1 MPIRSVL
8 IGSVLLT
15 GLFSGNASATTFNIS
30 FTQSGLDD
38 SGPDWLGT
46 FDAPESGGLLS
57 AINVNIGG
65 NIYDELGQPPGFS
78 GYRLSYDATKNVLTG
93 TPFWWGTAYNG
104 FPVVSGTL
112 SLGIYTPVRAPHYV
126 SSTVY
131 PALIAYQLYLSLPPF
146 RCLPLALAHWACS
159 VGGVGTRLRPN
170 RSWLNLTSKPNVK
183 PISVFYELEG
193 NSHPVVT
200 VITPWGEKTTQLG
213 WSPAIVIAKMM
224 ARELLETFRRA
235 H

>member
-112 SLGIYTPVRAPHYV
+112 SLGIYSTGIWGIYTCQSSSLCEFNGVSGTYRISAVPV
-126 SSTVY
+126 
-131 PALIAYQLYLSLPPF
+131 PAA
-146 RCLPLALAHWACS
+146 LPLLASGFGAL
-159 VGGVGTRLRPN
+159 GV
-170 RSWLNLTSKPNVK
+170 
-183 PISVFYELEG
+183 I
-193 NSHPVVT
+193 
-200 VITPWGEKTTQLG
+200 G
-213 WSPAIVIAKMM
+213 WRRRHKAPA
-224 ARELLETFRRA
+224 
-235 H
+235 